1 MATADAKR
9 RLRQQPV
16 GATILLTIVGYA
28 LVLGTFLLDVPIYP
42 DLTNA
47 QVNLL
52 SHVIAVINTTATVV
66 LLLGWYWIRAGNVE
80 KHRLAMV
87 SGFVLILGFLVV
99 YLLKVGGGGTKEFVG
114 PKIAYYPYLVMLAIH
129 ILLSI
134 VSVPVVL
141 YALIL
146 GLSHTPAE
154 LRETPHARVGRI
166 AAGAWILSLFLGVV
180 TYVLLNHVFAYEF
193 ASMIVPVAV

>member
-1 MATADAKR
+1 MATADARR
-9 RLRQQPV
+9 RLRERPMGV
-16 GATILLTIVGYA
+16 TVLLTIVGYA
-28 LVLGTFLLDVPIYP
+28 LVLGTFLLDIPIYP

-47 QVNLL
+47 QVNIL
-52 SHVIAVINTTATVV
+52 SHAIAVINTTATVV
-66 LLLGWYWIRAGNVE
+66 LVLGWYWIRAGDVE
-80 KHRLAMV
+80 RHRLAMI

-114 PKIAYYPYLVMLAIH
+114 PQGVYYAYLVMLAIH
-129 ILLSI
+129 IILSI

-146 GLSHTPAE
+146 GLTHTPAE
-154 LRETPHARVGRI
+154 LRRTPHARIGRI

-180 TYVLLNHVFAYEF
+180 TYVLLNHVYGYEF
-193 ASMIVPVAV
+193 AAMLVPIGF

>member
-1 MATADAKR
+1 MATADARR
-9 RLRQQPV
+9 RLRERPIGV
-16 GATILLTIVGYA
+16 TVLLTIVGYA

-66 LLLGWYWIRAGNVE
+66 LLSGWYWIRAGDVE

-114 PKIAYYPYLVMLAIH
+114 PEGIYYAYLVMLAIH
-129 ILLSI
+129 IILSI

-146 GLSHTPAE
+146 GLTHTPAE
-154 LRETPHARVGRI
+154 LRQTPHARIGRI

-180 TYVLLNHVFAYEF
+180 TYVLLNHVYDYEF
-193 ASMIVPVAV
+193 AAMLVPIL

>member
-1 MATADAKR
+1 MATADAR
-9 RLRQQPV
+9 QRLREQPMGV
-16 GATILLTIVGYA
+16 TVLLTIVGYA
-28 LVLGTFLLDVPIYP
+28 LVIGTFLLDVPIYP

-66 LLLGWYWIRAGNVE
+66 LTLGWYWIRKGEVE

-87 SGFVLILGFLVV
+87 TGFVLILGFLVV

-114 PKIAYYPYLVMLAIH
+114 HQGVYYAYLVMLAIH
-129 ILLSI
+129 IILSI

-141 YALIL
+141 YALVL

-154 LRETPHARVGRI
+154 LRQTSHAKIGRI
-166 AAGAWILSLFLGVV
+166 AAGAWILSLVLGVV
-180 TYVLLNHVFAYEF
+180 TYAMLNHIFDYEF
-193 ASMIVPVAV
+193 AALLVPLL

>member
-1 MATADAKR
+1 MATADARR
-9 RLRQQPV
+9 RLREQPLGV
-16 GATILLTIVGYA
+16 TILLTIVGYA

-52 SHVIAVINTTATVV
+52 SHVIAGINTTATVV
-66 LLLGWYWIRAGNVE
+66 LTLGWYWIRKGEVE

-87 SGFVLILGFLVV
+87 TGFVLILGFLVV

-114 PKIAYYPYLVMLAIH
+114 PQNVYYAYLVMLAIH
-129 ILLSI
+129 IILSI

-141 YALIL
+141 YALVL

-154 LRETPHARVGRI
+154 LRRTSHAKIGRI
-166 AAGAWILSLFLGVV
+166 AAGAWILSLVLGVV
-180 TYVLLNHVFAYEF
+180 TYAMLNHVFDYEF
-193 ASMIVPVAV
+193 AALLVPLV

>member
-52 SHVIAVINTTATVV
+52 SHVIAVINTTATAV
-66 LLLGWYWIRAGNVE
+66 LLLGWYWIRAGDVE

-114 PKIAYYPYLVMLAIH
+114 PDIAYYPYLVMLAIH
-129 ILLSI
+129 IILSI

-141 YALIL
+141 YALVL

-154 LRETPHARVGRI
+154 LRETPHAKVGRI

-193 ASMIVPVAV
+193 ASMILPVAV

>member
-1 MATADAKR
+1 MGVT
-9 RLRQQPV
+9 V
-16 GATILLTIVGYA
+16 LLTIVGYA
-28 LVLGTFLLDVPIYP
+28 LVIGTFLLDVPIYP

-52 SHVIAVINTTATVV
+52 SHVIAGINTTATVV
-66 LLLGWYWIRAGNVE
+66 LVLGWYWIRAGEVE

-114 PKIAYYPYLVMLAIH
+114 PQNVYYAYLIMLAIH
-129 ILLSI
+129 IVLSI
-134 VSVPVVL
+134 ISVPVVL

-146 GLSHTPAE
+146 GLSHAPAE
-154 LRETPHARVGRI
+154 LRQTPHARVGRI
-166 AAGAWILSLFLGVV
+166 AAAAWILSLFLGVV
-180 TYVLLNHVFAYEF
+180 TYAMLNHIFDYRFMA
-193 ASMIVPVAV
+193 MLVPLV